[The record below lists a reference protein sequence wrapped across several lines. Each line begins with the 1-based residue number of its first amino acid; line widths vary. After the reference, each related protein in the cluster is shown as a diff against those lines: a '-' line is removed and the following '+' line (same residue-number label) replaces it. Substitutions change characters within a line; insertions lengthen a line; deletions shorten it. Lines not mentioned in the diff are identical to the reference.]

1 MTKRSTVTAGR
12 NTSRGSEQPLESIRS
27 GLAAA
32 LDEETPEFPAPW
44 MPEPGDTIYGQF
56 ARMTVGIT
64 KRGEKHPV
72 AIIDTD
78 DGPYAVWLFYRVL
91 LDEVQAI
98 DPQPGEHLAIRRYP
112 DRSKKADG
120 GGYRFYKAVVEREGK
135 PAFNTAE
142 PRSDTD
148 WALAEPG
155 GDDQDRETMPLNW
168 KDAGIEAALKQIAKP
183 APDGAF

>member
-1 MTKRSTVTAGR
+1 MTKRSAVAENR
-12 NTSRGSEQPLESIRS
+12 NPSRGTKQPLESIRS

-56 ARMTVGIT
+56 ARMTVGT
-64 KRGEKHPV
+64 TSRGEKHPV

-78 DGPYAVWLFYRVL
+78 DGPCAVWLFYRVL
-91 LDEVQAI
+91 SDEVQAI
-98 DPQPGEHLAIRRYP
+98 NPQPGEHIAIRRYP

-135 PAFNTAE
+135 PATDAAL
-142 PRSDTD
+142 PSGAD
-148 WALAEPG
+148 WALA
-155 GDDQDRETMPLNW
+155 
-168 KDAGIEAALKQIAKP
+168 KP
-183 APDGAF
+183 ALDGAF

>member
-1 MTKRSTVTAGR
+1 
-12 NTSRGSEQPLESIRS
+12 
-27 GLAAA
+27 
-32 LDEETPEFPAPW
+32 

-56 ARMTVGIT
+56 ARWTVGIT

-78 DGPYAVWLFYRVL
+78 DGPCAVWLFYRVL

-98 DPQPGEHLAIRRYP
+98 DPQPGEHIAIRRYP

-135 PAFNTAE
+135 PASNT
-142 PRSDTD
+142 PRGDVD
-148 WALAEPG
+148 WSLAEPG

-168 KDAGIEAALKQIAKP
+168 KDAGIEDALKQIAKP